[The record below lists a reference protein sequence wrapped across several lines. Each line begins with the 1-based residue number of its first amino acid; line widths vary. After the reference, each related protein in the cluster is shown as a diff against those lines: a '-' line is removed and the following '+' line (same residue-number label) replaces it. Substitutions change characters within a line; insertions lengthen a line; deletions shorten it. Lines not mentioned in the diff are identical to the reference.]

1 MFKYCKRW
9 IHLLFFAPV
18 LLFFGVY
25 TVYPIFYSLLISF
38 QNKPTFMPGRFVGL
52 ANYLSMFADTHLR
65 IALGNSAI
73 ITIGE
78 LILIIPFSF
87 LLGLF
92 INLKF
97 RGSEVVKLM
106 CFTPYILSAILTTQ
120 IWFFIV
126 DPGIGIL
133 NTLLRSVHL
142 DALALQWIGGKSLTP
157 YTVTVIESW
166 KALGFYSVLFMAGL
180 KMIPRELFEASQMDG
195 ASGWQNTRFITLPM
209 LKETLKIVAVYI
221 VLNAIQSLQTVYIL
235 TNGGPNYYSHTVAS
249 YMYERL
255 VSARQAGYASS
266 IAFFM
271 FVVLMVFSVGLLRI
285 TAKRVED

>member
-9 IHLLFFAPV
+9 IKLLFFTPA
-18 LLFFGVY
+18 LLFFSLY
-25 TVYPIFYSLLISF
+25 TVYPIFYSLLVSF
-38 QNKPTFMPGRFVGL
+38 QDKPTFRPGKFIGL
-52 ANYLSMFADTHLR
+52 VNYMKMFSDGHL
-65 IALGNSAI
+65 IKSLTNSGI

-78 LILIIPFSF
+78 LILIIPLSF

-97 RGSEVVKLM
+97 RGSDIVKLL
-106 CFTPYILSAILTTQ
+106 CFTPYILSTILTTQ

-126 DPGIGIL
+126 DPGIGVL
-133 NTLLRSVHL
+133 NALLKSVHL
-142 DALALQWIGGKSLTP
+142 DSLALQWIGGKVLTP
-157 YTVTVIESW
+157 YTVTLIESW

-180 KMIPRELFEASQMDG
+180 RMIPRELFEASQMDG

-209 LKETLKIVAVYI
+209 LKETLKIVIVYI
-221 VLNAIQSLQTVYIL
+221 VLNAIQSLQTVFIL
-235 TNGGPNYYSHTVAS
+235 TNGGPNYLSHTIAS

-255 VSARQAGYASS
+255 VLARSAGYASS
-266 IAFFM
+266 IAFLM
-271 FVVLMVFSVGLLRI
+271 FAVLMVFSVGLLKI

>member
-9 IHLLFFAPV
+9 IKLLFFAPV
-18 LLFFGVY
+18 LLFFSVY
-25 TVYPIFYSLLISF
+25 TVYPIFYSLLVSF
-38 QNKPTFMPGRFVGL
+38 QNKPTFQPGRFIGL
-52 ANYLSMFADTHLR
+52 ANFISMFGDAHLK
-65 IALGNSAI
+65 IALSNSAI

-78 LILIIPFSF
+78 LILIVPLSF

-92 INLKF
+92 INLRF

-126 DPGIGIL
+126 DPGLGIL
-133 NTLLRSVHL
+133 NSLLRAVHL
-142 DALALQWIGGKSLTP
+142 DALALQWIGGKTLTP

-195 ASGWQNTRFITLPM
+195 ASGWQNTRFITVPM
-209 LKETLKIVAVYI
+209 LKETLKIVTVYV
-221 VLNAIQSLQTVYIL
+221 VLSAIQSLQTVYIL

-255 VSARQAGYASS
+255 VWARQAGYASS
-266 IAFFM
+266 IAFLM
-271 FVVLMVFSVGLLRI
+271 FAVLMVFSVGLLRI